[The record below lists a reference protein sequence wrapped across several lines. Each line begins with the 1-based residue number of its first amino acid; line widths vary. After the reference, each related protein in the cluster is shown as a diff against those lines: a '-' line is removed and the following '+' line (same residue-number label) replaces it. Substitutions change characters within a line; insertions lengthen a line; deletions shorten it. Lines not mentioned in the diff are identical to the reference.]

1 MQILNICHI
10 FILAVFENPF
20 CEVEDIHNSM
30 LLRGVDSI
38 SNSACHL
45 PLKMSHSLPQQ
56 YQIFMKVWKDGLMV
70 NIFNFAEE
78 TFDIC
83 CQSKDITD
91 FHNLQ
96 GKLEPMLLTV

>member
-1 MQILNICHI
+1 MKLKI
-10 FILAVFENPF
+10 FTSKIYLSRFHE
-20 CEVEDIHNSM
+20 NSM

-38 SNSACHL
+38 INSAYHV

-56 YQIFMKVWKDGLMV
+56 HQIFMKVWKDGLLV
-70 NIFNFAEE
+70 NIFSFAEG
-78 TFDIC
+78 TFDIY

-96 GKLEPMLLTV
+96 GKLEPMPLTV

>member
-1 MQILNICHI
+1 MQILNNCHI
-10 FILAVFENPF
+10 FILAVYF

-38 SNSACHL
+38 IHYAYHL
-45 PLKMSHSLPQQ
+45 PLTMGRSFPQQ
-56 YQIFMKVWKDGLMV
+56 YQIFMKVWKDGL

-78 TFDIC
+78 TFDIY